1 MVGDIDGSVVIRRRG
16 QTQVNATIPLDGGR
30 GMPRALRACMRAPA
44 FSALLVFCLAG
55 LGACSSAV
63 EDGEGDEQAIE
74 EATAPQFTTEA
85 EIAAGKFEREIL
97 PYFKARSRRG
107 AFDGSPRRDG
117 SQPKIVYD
125 VVTPDAP
132 SQGALVIS
140 HGMTEN
146 SVKYA
151 ELVYDLHRAGL
162 PLTMFLINHRGQGFS
177 ERLLADPMKCHVDD
191 FELYVDDFAT
201 FVDRVV
207 EPAKQK
213 NLFAFAHSMGG
224 GIFTR
229 YLERHPGVFKTAV
242 LSSPMHGV
250 NTGWVPGGPLRLVL
264 DAASVF
270 AREEYFPKEPPAG
283 PYTTSAARAPIQEQV
298 YRLYPETKIGSITWG
313 WFSEALGI
321 TRGAMKRDVSNITAD
336 IKLFHAAEDN
346 LVDVGAVTD
355 LCNAINK
362 AGRGTCDRVPLRGA
376 KHEVWLERDEIRN
389 VVLGQTLEF
398 FKKRMR

>member
-1 MVGDIDGSVVIRRRG
+1 
-16 QTQVNATIPLDGGR
+16 
-30 GMPRALRACMRAPA
+30 MRAWVH
-44 FSALLVFCLAG
+44 STLVALCVTG
-55 LGACSSAV
+55 LSACSSAQ
-63 EDGEGDEQAIE
+63 EGDDEEQALE
-74 EATAPQFTTEA
+74 EATEPHFTTEA
-85 EIAAGKFEREIL
+85 DLLAGKFEGEIL
-97 PYFKARSRRG
+97 PYFKSHSRRG
-107 AFDGSPRRDG
+107 QFDGSPRRDG
-117 SQPKIVYD
+117 SRPKIVYD
-125 VVTPDAP
+125 IVTPDAP

-162 PLTMFLINHRGQGFS
+162 PLTMYLINHRGQGFS
-177 ERLLADPMKCHVDD
+177 ERLLDDPMKCHVDD

-201 FVDRVV
+201 FVDKIV

-250 NTGWVPGGPLRLVL
+250 NTGWVPGGALRLVL
-264 DAASVF
+264 DAAAVV
-270 AREEYFPKEPPAG
+270 AREEYFPKEPPPG
-283 PYTTSAARAPIQEQV
+283 PYTTSAARGPIQEQV

-313 WFSEALGI
+313 WFSEALNI
-321 TRGAMKRDVSNITAD
+321 TRGPMKRDVSNITAD
-336 IKLFHAAEDN
+336 IKLFHAADDN
-346 LVDVGAVTD
+346 LVNVSAITDV
-355 LCNAINK
+355 CNAINK
-362 AGRGTCDRVPLRGA
+362 SGHATCDRVSLPGA

-389 VVLGQTLEF
+389 VVVGQTLKF
-398 FKKRMR
+398 FKQRMR